1 MGVEMVILIIWY
13 VNVFEETEPTALI
26 SRVDQIDEI
35 RNVTFTVLWE
45 RQVKYFN
52 ENRQQEY
59 PKIISNN

>member
-59 PKIISNN
+59 QKIISNN

>member
-52 ENRQQEY
+52 ENGQLEY
-59 PKIISNN
+59 QKIISNN

>member
-1 MGVEMVILIIWY
+1 MGVEMIILIIWY

>member
-1 MGVEMVILIIWY
+1 MGVEMVILIVWY
-13 VNVFEETEPTALI
+13 VNVFEETKPTALI

-35 RNVTFTVLWE
+35 RNVTFTVFWE

-52 ENRQQEY
+52 ENQQQEY